1 MCCNLCWSVSII
13 TVLSVV
19 YVGPLHTSTL
29 LNKYYTEE
37 EHQGVS
43 TIQKPFNSKS
53 TVQRYS
59 WATKQKLSKFF
70 PVTSKKMFFKK
81 ECLVTERGKKILMRC
96 GVVVISTACSA
107 QVQILL
113 TACRRF
119 AMVRISDNGL
129 GWK

>member
-13 TVLSVV
+13 TILSAVC
-19 YVGPLHTSTL
+19 VGPLYTSTL
-29 LNKYYTEE
+29 LSKYYTEE
-37 EHQGVS
+37 EYQGVS

-59 WATKQKLSKFF
+59 CATKQKLSKFF
-70 PVTSKKMFFKK
+70 PVTWKKMFFEK
-81 ECLVTERGKKILMRC
+81 ECVVIERGKKILMRRS
-96 GVVVISTACSA
+96 VVVISTACSA

-119 AMVRISDNGL
+119 AMVRISDNGS